1 MLSPR
6 KFHHLFHRRDSTFL
20 QKNVGLS
27 EATRGTHGRR
37 LMSEIEPILNPP
49 APPAGT
55 ADGATRMQN
64 FIERVKVPQATRA
77 SIAVLL
83 AMFLCGASSTEFVA
97 HVALVPGRTIPY
109 LWNVFTASWLEVNP
123 LGFIVSCAAA
133 ILTGAS
139 RGEIP
144 YQILS
149 PNLSN
154 PHLDP
159 KRLA

>member
-1 MLSPR
+1 
-6 KFHHLFHRRDSTFL
+6 
-20 QKNVGLS
+20 
-27 EATRGTHGRR
+27 
-37 LMSEIEPILNPP
+37 MSEIEPILNPP

-139 RGEIP
+139 ARSHTRFYLPIF
-144 YQILS
+144 LF
-149 PNLSN
+149 
-154 PHLDP
+154 
-159 KRLA
+159 